1 MPLRRSTRIVAAA
14 VAAPNSAPPQSPK
27 KRPKLVANKNQ
38 RPTTKKR
45 KTGLKTAINPS
56 TALLA
61 GVVDPESNINGTI
74 SVLDNEPCDVM
85 LVLVDPAKHMDNFF
99 ILQP

>member
-38 RPTTKKR
+38 PTTKKR